1 MFKWLQKGDRNAAYF
16 HAVCNERKR
25 RNFIGRLKKGDG
37 GREDKEEGKREI
49 IANYCS
55 NIFRSNGP
63 MNFQALLSRVPPA
76 VTSEMNQQ
84 LLGDFSSEEVKGAL
98 ESIGDL
104 KAPGPDGNGIPSV
117 FYKNCWKQKWLLK
130 L

>member
-1 MFKWLQKGDRNAAYF
+1 M
-16 HAVCNERKR
+16 
-25 RNFIGRLKKGDG
+25 KKGDG
-37 GREDKEEGKREI
+37 GWEDKEEGKREI

-63 MNFQALLSRVPPA
+63 MNFQALLSCVPPA

-117 FYKNCWKQKWLLK
+117 FYKNCWDLLEAK
-130 L
+130 VVAEALNFLNGGEMPDDFGMTHTSLLFPR